1 MHIFK
6 DMSAAIKMKTPYDLL
21 LLKNLMDQRNT

>member
-6 DMSAAIKMKTPYDLL
+6 DISAAIKMKTPYDLL
-21 LLKNLMDQRNT
+21 MLRNVMDQRNT